1 MHAMNGKRRG
11 FLKKAGAASLS
22 LLFFGGC
29 IRQKEEPTGNDTA
42 GDPATSATGM
52 EGYREALEKNRQLP
66 LDLVRKQLD
75 MKVNAHMQRTHHC
88 AQSSFLA
95 LRDQFQLPGGQVVKA
110 LTPLPGIAERGLT
123 CGAVT
128 GPLMALG
135 LVFGRGEGRLEDWE
149 AYQRSLVPAGRFCD
163 LFEQEYG
170 TLDCHGVQKEQFG
183 RCYRLTDPDE
193 LRQFQADGA
202 TDHCSEVVR
211 NAVRMAATIILEEG

>member
-1 MHAMNGKRRG
+1 MDGQRRG

-22 LLFFGGC
+22 LLFLGGC
-29 IRQKEEPTGNDTA
+29 IRQKEDQTGNDSA
-42 GDPATSATGM
+42 GDPATAAAGM
-52 EGYREALEKNRQLP
+52 EAYREALEKNRQLP
-66 LDLVRKQLD
+66 ADLVQKQLD
-75 MKVNAHMQRTHHC
+75 LKVNTYMQRTHHC

-95 LRDQFQLPGGQVVKA
+95 LRDQFRLPGSQVARA

-149 AYQRSLVPAGRFCD
+149 AYQRSLAPAGTFCD
-163 LFEQEYG
+163 RFEQLYG

-183 RCYRLTDPDE
+183 RCYRLTDPGE

-211 NAVRMAATIILEEG
+211 NAVTMAASIILEEG